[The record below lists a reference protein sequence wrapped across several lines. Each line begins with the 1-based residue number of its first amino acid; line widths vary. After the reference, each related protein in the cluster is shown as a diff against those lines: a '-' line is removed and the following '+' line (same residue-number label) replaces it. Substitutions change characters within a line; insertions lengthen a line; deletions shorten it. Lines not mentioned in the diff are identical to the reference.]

1 MPKPK
6 PNALGLGHY
15 HIVGKRIRLHISEKN
30 WINMSLGSPH
40 HPEFVFEH
48 LNDSTFAERFGD
60 IRLIFEGGEVVDY
73 YRALLSLLSWE
84 WSQLLQEA
92 HFSDTVLL
100 PDMSVREFF
109 NTVPLT
115 EQMCAIQD
123 PKFGEIEANDETE
136 TIANDK
142 TANCLAVVKDE
153 PFVEEVDSQAGSQR
167 QEENMTHLQVVHL
180 SGQSGPAYLPG
191 ILPDFPWPGY
201 ISGPGHH
208 SMGWRKAPGQ
218 AGYMLKV
225 LGNRSLHT
233 VVAEQGDLPE
243 LAAFLLPHQEEP
255 ASQLGG
261 ILHIKDFINGQAA
274 TSCAAFQLEGQEEK
288 VSFHYNVII
297 ILVLLPPGQPG

>member
-1 MPKPK
+1 MF
-6 PNALGLGHY
+6 
-15 HIVGKRIRLHISEKN
+15 
-30 WINMSLGSPH
+30 LGSPH
-40 HPEFVFEH
+40 HPEHVFEH
-48 LNDSTFAERFGD
+48 LNDSNFAERFGD

-84 WSQLLQEA
+84 WSKLLQEA
-92 HFSDTVLL
+92 PFSDTVLL
-100 PDMSVREFF
+100 PDMAVREFF
-109 NTVPLT
+109 NPVPLT
-115 EQMCAIQD
+115 EQLWATQD
-123 PKFGEIEANDETE
+123 PKFGETEASDETE
-136 TIANDK
+136 TSAKDN
-142 TANCLAVVKDE
+142 TANCLVVVKDE
-153 PFVEEVDSQAGSQR
+153 PLNNFVEHEEEEESQAGSQR
-167 QEENMTHLQVVHL
+167 QEENLTHLPVANL

-191 ILPDFPWPGY
+191 ILPDFSWPGY

-233 VVAEQGDLPE
+233 VVAEQGGLPE

-274 TSCAAFQLEGQEEK
+274 TSCAAFQLEGQDGK
-288 VSFHYNVII
+288 VSFQYHVFII
-297 ILVLLPPGQPG
+297 FFLLPLGQPG